1 MKSVSTVPAAIDAL
15 VEIART
21 ALATAG
27 VDGSPVQVIDGQ
39 PRTQTEDDVIAIGF
53 TGDPGETAVENTRTT
68 EQLTTAP
75 DREAYEIVC
84 LASSWRGDEDPKVTR
99 DRVYAFINAINDSL
113 MANPTMGRVVARTR
127 LRSEALAQEQT
138 DKGPVATVRFV
149 VFVDAYTRA

>member
-1 MKSVSTVPAAIDAL
+1 MRPVSTVPAAIDAL
-15 VEIART
+15 TELARD

-27 VDGSPVQVIDGQ
+27 LDGSPVQVVDGQ

-53 TGDPGETAVENTRTT
+53 TGDPGEASVESTRTT
-68 EQLTTAP
+68 EQITTSP

-99 DRVYAFINAINDSL
+99 DRVYEFINAINARL
-113 MANPTMGRVVARTR
+113 MADQTLGRMVTRCR

-149 VFVDAYTRA
+149 VSVDAYTRA